1 MSNIVTFGEIMLR
14 LSTSAGTH
22 FSNAGSFQALYGGAE
37 ANVAIN
43 LAGFDHTVSFASKV
57 PDNALGLAVK
67 RHLQKYGV
75 NIKHLLFGGNRLGT
89 YYLDSGVGERSSAVI
104 YDRANSSFASVK
116 DNEWNIEQIFENVD
130 ILHLSGITP
139 ALSEKLAEIIL
150 TLVKEAKM
158 RNIKVSFDINFRS
171 KLWNHDQAAKV
182 ISTILP
188 YVDYCSAGKMDALY
202 LLGIPENNTD
212 LPDTE
217 YYYQKMH
224 EKYSNIQVFYSTIR
238 EVHSATSNTLQGT
251 LWKDGKTYVSK
262 VHKLEPII
270 DRVGGGDAFSA
281 GILHGLLTNAD
292 LNYTVSFAT
301 AYSSLKHTVYGD
313 CNPFTVK
320 EVENLLE
327 NGSAKINR

>member
-1 MSNIVTFGEIMLR
+1 MSRILTFGEIMLR
-14 LSTSAGTH
+14 LSTPTGTH
-22 FSNAGSFQALYGGAE
+22 FSNVSSFQAHYGGAE
-37 ANVAIN
+37 ANVAVN
-43 LAGFDHTVSFASKV
+43 LANFEHDVAFASKV

-75 NIKHLLFGGNRLGT
+75 KTKELLFGGNRLGT

-104 YDRANSSFASVK
+104 YDRANSSFASIQEM
-116 DNEWNIEQIFENVD
+116 EWDYDQLFENVD

-139 ALSEKLAEIIL
+139 ALSEKLAEITL
-150 TLVKEAKM
+150 NLVKEAKK
-158 RNIKVSFDINFRS
+158 RDIKISFDINFRS
-171 KLWNHDQAAKV
+171 KLWNHDQASKALVK
-182 ISTILP
+182 ILP
-188 YVDYCSAGKMDALY
+188 YVDYCSAGKMDAIY
-202 LLGIPENNTD
+202 LLGIAENQSSQDDTD
-212 LPDTE
+212 
-217 YYYQKMH
+217 YYYEKMH
-224 EKYSNIQVFYSTIR
+224 EKFSNIEVFYSTKR
-238 EVHSATSNTLQGT
+238 EVYSATSNSLQGT

-301 AYSSLKHTVYGD
+301 AYSSLKHTVFGD

-320 EVENLLE
+320 EVENLME
-327 NGSAKINR
+327 NGTAKINR